1 MTSAGASGLLDFV
14 WSSPSPFHCV
24 ETAASALLRAGFAEV
39 DEGGPP
45 VGIEPGQGAFI
56 RRGGSLMAW
65 RAGTDAPAAAGFR
78 ILGAHT
84 DSPNLRV
91 KPRPDCGNEGYRKL
105 GLEIYGGVLLSTW
118 MDRDLGLSG
127 KVMLRGEQGGVEG
140 RLFRCDRPIAR
151 IANLAIHLNRGVNT
165 DGLKL
170 DPQKH
175 MPALLG
181 LGDGPEFRV
190 WLAGELGLP
199 PEQLLS
205 WELGLHDL
213 QQPTL
218 GGIHQEFVFS
228 PRMDNQFCSYTALMA
243 LIAAEPGRATQVLA
257 LFDHEEIGSRTYRGA
272 SGPWLR
278 DVLSRLVRDH
288 AERAPGGLERA
299 VTHSLMVSGDMA
311 HGVHPNYADLHE
323 PLHKPRLN
331 GGPVLKSHAEHRYA
345 TEAESAAFFRVVCAD
360 IGVPCQD
367 FVTRTDLACGS
378 TIGPISAA
386 ELGIRTVD
394 IGCAQ
399 LSMHSV
405 REQAGADD
413 VAMLSAAMRRAL
425 ETA

>member
-1 MTSAGASGLLDFV
+1 MTAAHASGHIDFV
-14 WSSPSPFHCV
+14 WSTPSPYHCV
-24 ETAASALLRAGFAEV
+24 ETAAEALLAAGFSEV

-45 VGIEPGQGAFI
+45 VEVAPGGRAFI
-56 RRGGSLMAW
+56 RRGGSIMAW
-65 RAGTDAPAAAGFR
+65 RGGADAPASAGFR
-78 ILGAHT
+78 IVGAHT

-91 KPRPDCGNEGYRKL
+91 KPRPDSGNEGYLKL
-105 GLEIYGGVLLSTW
+105 GLEVYGGVLLSTW

-127 KVMLRGEQGGVEG
+127 KVMLRGDAGVEG

-151 IANLAIHLNRGVNT
+151 IANLAIHLNRSVNT

-175 MPALLG
+175 LPALLG
-181 LGDGPEFRV
+181 LGEGLHFRA
-190 WLAGELGLP
+190 WLAGELGVEA
-199 PEQLLS
+199 EQLLS

-213 QQPTL
+213 QRPTL
-218 GGIHQEFVFS
+218 GGLHQEFVFS
-228 PRMDNQFCSYTALMA
+228 PRLDNQFCSYAALMA
-243 LIAAEPGRATQVLA
+243 MISAQTSRATQVLA

-278 DVLSRLVRDH
+278 DVLNRLMRDH
-288 AERAPGGLERA
+288 SEQAPGGLERA
-299 VTHSLMVSGDMA
+299 VTRSWMVSADMA

-331 GGPVLKSHAEHRYA
+331 GGPVLKAHVEHRYA
-345 TEAESAAFFRVVCAD
+345 TEAESAAFFRMVCAD

-394 IGCAQ
+394 IGSAQ
-399 LSMHSV
+399 LSMHSI
-405 REQAGADD
+405 REMAGAEDA
-413 VAMLSAAMRRAL
+413 AMLAAAMRRAY